1 MKPFLAIFASF
12 LFCSSTLFGQNNQT
26 AVSPAPEQQESQE
39 SSVNPNDQPDSL
51 SEVETTESE
60 VAAPTEEEIASL
72 DSGNTAWMIT
82 ATALVLFMTLPGLAL
97 FYGGL
102 VQ

>member
-12 LFCSSTLFGQNNQT
+12 LFWSSTLFGQNNQT
-26 AVSPAPEQQESQE
+26 AASPAPEQKESQE
-39 SSVNPNDQPDSL
+39 SSVNPNDQSDSF

-60 VAAPTEEEIASL
+60 VAAPAEEEIASL

-102 VQ
+102 V